1 MATSR
6 AWTFTARG
14 APRSV
19 LSLTPRPVPTLP
31 PAAAVVSKSK
41 DSSEWLLI
49 KVAYAALNPGG
60 HFFMSMIP
68 AAARTKTAV
77 PEMDLSGVVA
87 DVWTPSASSSAAKAR
102 FRKGDRVAALIPVS
116 FGWAT
121 GTGALAEHVVL
132 PAKYAVAVP
141 RGVGLKGAGSVLTAG
156 CTALTTVRAA
166 GLKRGGRVLV
176 NGASG
181 GVGSLAVQMAR
192 DAVGP
197 GGVVV
202 AVCSGRNAEMVRGLG
217 ADEVVDYTA
226 SGRVSDVLRER
237 FGGEK
242 RFDGVVDCIGV
253 QDVYASCA
261 AYVVPGGVY
270 AAVGIKPAAQT
281 WGSFF
286 KAVWT
291 MQMNAVW
298 PLAGWLGGVGRVW
311 KGTTMMDPGRT
322 LMEDV
327 VGMLADGRVKAV
339 FDREVAMENVVEGYD
354 VVESGRARGKVV
366 VKVGEE

>member
-132 PAKYAVAVP
+132 PAKYAVA
-141 RGVGLKGAGSVLTAG
+141 
-156 CTALTTVRAA
+156 
-166 GLKRGGRVLV
+166 
-176 NGASG
+176 
-181 GVGSLAVQMAR
+181 
-192 DAVGP
+192 
-197 GGVVV
+197 
-202 AVCSGRNAEMVRGLG
+202 
-217 ADEVVDYTA
+217 
-226 SGRVSDVLRER
+226 
-237 FGGEK
+237 
-242 RFDGVVDCIGV
+242 
-253 QDVYASCA
+253 
-261 AYVVPGGVY
+261 
-270 AAVGIKPAAQT
+270 
-281 WGSFF
+281 
-286 KAVWT
+286 
-291 MQMNAVW
+291 
-298 PLAGWLGGVGRVW
+298 
-311 KGTTMMDPGRT
+311 
-322 LMEDV
+322 
-327 VGMLADGRVKAV
+327 AV

>member
-6 AWTFTARG
+6 AWTLTARG

-19 LSLTPRPVPTLP
+19 LSLTSRPVPTLP

-49 KVAYAALNPGG
+49 KVSYAALNPGG
-60 HFFMSMIP
+60 HFFVSMLP
-68 AAARTKTAV
+68 AAARAKTAV
-77 PEMDLSGVVA
+77 PEMDLGGVVA
-87 DVWTPSASSSAAKAR
+87 DVWTPSSSSSASVAR
-102 FRKGDRVAALIPVS
+102 FRKGDRVAAFIPVS

-132 PAKYAVAVP
+132 PAKDAVAGP
-141 RGVGLKGAGSVLTAG
+141 GGVGLKEAGGVLTAG

-197 GGVVV
+197 EGVVV
-202 AVCSGRNAEMVRGLG
+202 AVCSGRNAEMVKRLG

-226 SGRVSDVLRER
+226 TGRVSEALRER
-237 FGGEK
+237 FGEEK
-242 RFDGVVDCIGV
+242 QRFDGVVDCIGV

-286 KAVWT
+286 RAVWT

-298 PLAGWLGGVGRVW
+298 PLAGWLGGAGRVW

-327 VGMLADGRVKAV
+327 VGMLAEGRLKAV
-339 FDREVAMENVVEGYD
+339 FDREVAMEE

-366 VKVGEE
+366 VKVGKE